1 MLYASAAVQAL
12 RAHGIPA
19 RYAEGYY
26 LSASDAANSPDG
38 TVTLTGQNAHVWV
51 EVYFDGVG
59 WLPTDVTP
67 GYYYDTV
74 ALQQMVGTPDTV
86 RKTAALEDDQTG
98 AEGVT
103 GEDNGGS
110 EENITPPEAVKNG
123 AIALAGL
130 VGLCLLLA
138 CIVLLVL
145 ELMRAAVLWRLTQ
158 RFQAADAAT
167 QITMLEGQIFTFL
180 DLWGYEASL
189 GWHTEELD
197 AALAK
202 KFTAIEPGE
211 FHRVSRLME
220 QAVYGGLELEEYET
234 RAIGSFLSKIS
245 LVKPGDGW
253 EIRRRLR
260 YGWLPIFAKRI
271 HKRKK

>member
-1 MLYASAAVQAL
+1 M
-12 RAHGIPA
+12 
-19 RYAEGYY
+19 
-26 LSASDAANSPDG
+26 
-38 TVTLTGQNAHVWV
+38 
-51 EVYFDGVG
+51 
-59 WLPTDVTP
+59 
-67 GYYYDTV
+67 
-74 ALQQMVGTPDTV
+74 
-86 RKTAALEDDQTG
+86 
-98 AEGVT
+98 
-103 GEDNGGS
+103 
-110 EENITPPEAVKNG
+110 
-123 AIALAGL
+123 
-130 VGLCLLLA
+130 
-138 CIVLLVL
+138 LLVL

-220 QAVYGGLELEEYET
+220 QAVYGGLELEKYET
-234 RAIGSFLSKIS
+234 RAIRSFLSKIS